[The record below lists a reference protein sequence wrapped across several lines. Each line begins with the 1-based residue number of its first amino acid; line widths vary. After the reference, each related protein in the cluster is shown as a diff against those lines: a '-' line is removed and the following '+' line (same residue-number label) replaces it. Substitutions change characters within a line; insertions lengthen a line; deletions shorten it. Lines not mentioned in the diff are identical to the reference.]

1 MRQHEAWL
9 VKAEND
15 LKSARKLMA
24 GDTPIAD
31 TAIYHAQQ
39 CAEKSLKA
47 FLAFQQQPIRRTHDI
62 AYLIELCND
71 FDESFSK
78 LEEDAEILSPYH
90 TAFRYPDIILE
101 PDEEDVLEAIERA
114 ERIFEFVKDLIL

>member
-1 MRQHEAWL
+1 MKQHKSWL

-15 LKSARKLMA
+15 LKSAYKLMA

-39 CAEKSLKA
+39 CAEKALKA
-47 FLAFQQQPIRRTHDI
+47 FLSFKQQPIRRTHDVV
-62 AYLIELCND
+62 YLLELCVD
-71 FDESFSK
+71 FDANFSK

-90 TAFRYPDIILE
+90 TAFRYPDIVLE
-101 PDEEDVLEAIERA
+101 PDEEDVKEAIERA
-114 ERIFEFVKDLIL
+114 ERILEFVKGLI